1 MKTRHL
7 FSDNHATM
15 SMTSKLRG
23 GDEAHR
29 ALVCRVATVT
39 SGPRCLSRGLRGCAP
54 VRLTATESDELLE
67 AHAACHTVRAPACC
81 QQMRAAN
88 GCSAQTSAQS
98 FNGIRTQGDGSVQVL
113 ATKQRAITPRNAV
126 ILAAL
131 GRKCGVCFAFPFT
144 LVFTWEITMDD
155 FSQQ

>member
-29 ALVCRVATVT
+29 ALVCRVATD
-39 SGPRCLSRGLRGCAP
+39 L
-54 VRLTATESDELLE
+54 
-67 AHAACHTVRAPACC
+67 
-81 QQMRAAN
+81 RAAVFVTRPPWCSRSLCAKQLAARKCALPN

-98 FNGIRTQGDGSVQVL
+98 FNGIRTQGHGSAQVL
-113 ATKQRAITPRNAV
+113 ATKQRERTPRNAV
-126 ILAAL
+126 ILEAQA
-131 GRKCGVCFAFPFT
+131 GVISVPFDS
-144 LVFTWEITMDD
+144 I
-155 FSQQ
+155 